1 MRYKMNGKIRIP
13 LLEYQVGN
21 VEDGASQVVL
31 VVKNPLANA
40 GEVRDVGSIP
50 GSGSSPGRGHDN
62 PLQYACLENPMDREA
77 WRAMI
82 HRVAKSQTGLKQLNT
97 YAWIHPVHHLAT
109 RSLGEGI
116 AEAERCQ
123 QHFGTQ
129 KMDEWVVPTQQARR
143 EKIKTILPQNPGK
156 SWESETSGV
165 EVTNNRKTGQK

>member
-62 PLQYACLENPMDREA
+62 PLQYSCLENPMDREA
-77 WRAMI
+77 WQAAV
-82 HRVAKSQTGLKQLNT
+82 HGVA
-97 YAWIHPVHHLAT
+97 H
-109 RSLGEGI
+109 
-116 AEAERCQ
+116 
-123 QHFGTQ
+123 
-129 KMDEWVVPTQQARR
+129 D
-143 EKIKTILPQNPGK
+143 
-156 SWESETSGV
+156 
-165 EVTNNRKTGQK
+165 